1 MPKDNR
7 KDIQNERI
15 DYSYIGLMSSKTRV
29 GIIGAGR
36 AGFIKAKHF
45 ALNGCYVEIMAK
57 EFSKEV
63 IDISSECNLI
73 LINEEF
79 TIDFLKDKHII
90 IIAVDD
96 NDLKKQIREYCESN
110 YKIYIDSSNFKD
122 GMGVVPVERQSKNI
136 MVALNTKIG
145 NPKGA
150 VLISKKIKNIIDE
163 YDEFI
168 EFTSKLRN
176 NSKELLKYKKDIVEV
191 IGTED
196 FEMLYK
202 ENNHEEFLRRRFPDE
217 IVDYIMK

>member
-1 MPKDNR
+1 MSKDNR
-7 KDIQNERI
+7 KDIQNEGI
-15 DYSYIGLMSSKTRV
+15 DYSYIGLMSTKTRI

-45 ALNGCYVEIMAK
+45 ALNGCHVEIIAK

-63 IDISSECNLI
+63 IDISNEYNLI
-73 LINEEF
+73 LINKEF
-79 TIDFLKDKHII
+79 TINFLKDKHII

-96 NDLKKQIREYCESN
+96 NNLKQQIREYCDSN

-122 GMGVVPVERQSKNI
+122 GMGIVPVQKQSKNI
-136 MVALNTKIG
+136 IVALNTKLG

-176 NSKELLKYKKDIVEV
+176 NSKDLLDYKKEVLEV
-191 IGTED
+191 IGTEE
-196 FEMLYK
+196 FEKLYK
-202 ENNHEEFLRRRFPDE
+202 ENKHEEYLRRIFPNE
-217 IVDYIMK
+217 IVDYIIK

>member
-1 MPKDNR
+1 
-7 KDIQNERI
+7 
-15 DYSYIGLMSSKTRV
+15 
-29 GIIGAGR
+29 
-36 AGFIKAKHF
+36 
-45 ALNGCYVEIMAK
+45 
-57 EFSKEV
+57 
-63 IDISSECNLI
+63 
-73 LINEEF
+73 
-79 TIDFLKDKHII
+79 
-90 IIAVDD
+90 
-96 NDLKKQIREYCESN
+96 
-110 YKIYIDSSNFKD
+110 
-122 GMGVVPVERQSKNI
+122 MGVVPVERQSKNI

-176 NSKELLKYKKDIVEV
+176 NSKELLEYKKDIVEV